1 MDPMAKW
8 YLINDTQ
15 YGLHL
20 LRAGKLIDDTI
31 YNAAKI
37 EAAGGVLWPAS
48 DPIVA
53 SAALNITNAKRRGVP
68 SDLLS
73 TLMQA
78 AVNQSINGA
87 TDGSSGNVY
96 GVVAKATATIGF
108 AQLTA
113 AADTMTLTPAGF
125 LLPAGARVI
134 AREMNI
140 ATEFTGGGLTTMT
153 VSVGDGVSAD
163 DIINAQDVF
172 GTSGLIAGTAGAN
185 PQPLYATQTQVN
197 VLFTGSGHVSL
208 ATAGSVTIDLLYVL
222 VP

>member
-15 YGLHL
+15 HGSHL
-20 LRAGKLIDDTI
+20 LRAGKLVDDTV

-37 EAAGGVLWPAS
+37 IASGGVLWPAS

-53 SAALNITNAKRRGVP
+53 AASATITAMKRRGVP
-68 SDLLS
+68 ADILQP
-73 TLMQA
+73 LMLA
-78 AVNQSINGA
+78 ATVASSNGSV
-87 TDGSSGNVY
+87 DGSAGNVY
-96 GVVAKATATIGF
+96 GIVQKASVTVGF

-113 AADTMTLTPAGF
+113 AATTQTLALAPF

-134 AREMNI
+134 GRQMNVT
-140 ATEFTGGGLTTMT
+140 AAFTGGGLSSMT

-163 DIINAQDVF
+163 DIISGQSVF
-172 GTSGLIAGTAGAN
+172 TLLGIIEGAAGSN
-185 PQPLYATQTQVN
+185 PIPLYPAQTQVN
-197 VLFTGSGHVSL
+197 VLFTGSGDVNL
-208 ATAGSVTIDLLYVL
+208 ATAGSVTIDLLYIV